1 MHKWV
6 VFYGDDSKYKVWV
19 KPSAEMTFLYGN
31 HITKGGWIERIYW
44 LLGLARIS
52 ESVPQYG
59 GVIVYNMNNVALG
72 FGVTAKST
80 EEIRSLDAAVRSCGI
95 AYE

>member
-1 MHKWV
+1 M
-6 VFYGDDSKYKVWV
+6 

-31 HITKGGWIERIYW
+31 HITKGGKFYLIHWF
-44 LLGLARIS
+44 LGLARIS
-52 ESVPQYG
+52 DSVPQYG

-80 EEIRSLDAAVRSCGI
+80 EEIRSLDAAVSLKSV
-95 AYE
+95 ANV